1 MGRHPSGISKPKA
14 SQMVIWSPTNG
25 VMNLRCPSC
34 SMQRMVCI
42 SSSMDAID
50 GKAFASSGFVSRI
63 CLMYDARISAT
74 KQMNI
79 LPCLD
84 DSVHTRRRS
93 SPRGPFCSMKVFS
106 CSSRIPYRL
115 FASIG
120 SRSRPRVLLA
130 KNPLVS
136 VAFLTASLSTSKE
149 RTLPLFQKAIF
160 MKLFSFLKVSRSS
173 LGTGFP
179 ASKTAW
185 TTSVCVVMA
194 I

>member
-1 MGRHPSGISKPKA
+1 M
-14 SQMVIWSPTNG
+14 
-25 VMNLRCPSC
+25 
-34 SMQRMVCI
+34 
-42 SSSMDAID
+42 D
-50 GKAFASSGFVSRI
+50 GKAFVSSGLVSRI
-63 CLMYDARISAT
+63 CLMYEASISAT

-79 LPCLD
+79 LPCLE
-84 DSVHTRRRS
+84 DSVQTLMRS

-120 SRSRPRVLLA
+120 SRLRPRVLLA
-130 KNPLVS
+130 KKPLVS

-160 MKLFSFLKVSRSS
+160 MKLFSFLKASRSS

-179 ASKTAW
+179 ASYTAW

-194 I
+194 ICTLARSSARLWISK